1 MDFLDFLS
9 VITISALPA
18 FKPSIEKDFLSVES
32 VTFAISEFCISY
44 SSFPEMILTE
54 VFSLIFKETSF
65 FSIEKSLSFAFTV
78 IWIILVCSIT
88 LLSIIEISVFPSLIA
103 LILIFFLSGVSS
115 ADAIFRLDS
124 VSMIL

>member
-1 MDFLDFLS
+1 M
-9 VITISALPA
+9 PA

-32 VTFAISEFCISY
+32 VTFAISEVCISY

>member
-32 VTFAISEFCISY
+32 VTLAISEVCISY

>member
-32 VTFAISEFCISY
+32 VTFAISEVCISY